1 MVSPTLTQ
9 LLERARTRFGVEVEI
24 LDAGLRTVY
33 PEGGSDL
40 SRCAS
45 DSEGVRDKLME
56 ALTAGRPQRIEGL
69 GSDYR
74 VYRLPQSAKRRGSN
88 GLMAIRK
95 GVGGLE
101 TPDTESWSDLARAM
115 VEADLAALD
124 SLSDEKQNSR
134 RLNGALRFVQHVLH
148 ATNETAV
155 ADALIH
161 AAAVWY
167 DVDARIYRRTLSGE
181 FELYTCL
188 PGVQPSANTLG
199 LPVEASSL
207 DLVRHY
213 QSSVEGSAL
222 GASHDTVLVPLSG
235 DDRVDW
241 LLVLCGVVPPE
252 ADSVLRLVGRAAGI
266 QLTSCTAR
274 RHSEARRHFESILGE
289 PTRAPELS
297 VMRTVQA
304 LAQLLNAAAASL
316 TLGRSG
322 QARRIAVVGPM
333 VASEDLSESNR
344 RDSRLVRELPLGGN
358 DVATLEVGA
367 AMNERFSY
375 DSLAVFDAC
384 STVLRTW
391 IAGSLSAFEEP
402 QSLAFDADARGF
414 SARIQEELERARRF
428 DLRLSLILIE
438 VPASTE
444 TLALLQETLRR
455 ELRGSDV
462 TGAMSGTQVA
472 ALLTH
477 TDALGLDNVV
487 RRVRQR
493 LADTAERLN
502 VSGLK
507 VGQAAFTPEVR
518 TADALLDL
526 ALRQAQP
533 VIVH

>member
-24 LDAGLRTVY
+24 LDSGLRSVY

-74 VYRLPQSAKRRGSN
+74 VYPLPQSAKRRGAN

-95 GVGGLE
+95 GGGGLE
-101 TPDTESWSDLARAM
+101 ASDTESWSDLARAM

-167 DVDARIYRRTLSGE
+167 DVDARIYRRNLSGE

-188 PGVQPSANTLG
+188 PAVQPGARTLA
-199 LPVEASSL
+199 LPVEDGSL

-222 GASHDTVLVPLSG
+222 GSSQDTVVVPLSG

-241 LLVLCGVVPPE
+241 LLVLCGVVPLE
-252 ADSVLRLVGRAAGI
+252 ADSVLQLVARASGI
-266 QLTSCTAR
+266 QLTSCRAR
-274 RHSEARRHFESILGE
+274 RNSEARRQFESILGE

-316 TLGRSG
+316 TLVRGG

-333 VASEDLSESNR
+333 VVSEGLSEVNR
-344 RDSRLVRELPLGGN
+344 GDGRLVREL
-358 DVATLEVGA
+358 
-367 AMNERFSY
+367 
-375 DSLAVFDAC
+375 
-384 STVLRTW
+384 
-391 IAGSLSAFEEP
+391 
-402 QSLAFDADARGF
+402 
-414 SARIQEELERARRF
+414 
-428 DLRLSLILIE
+428 
-438 VPASTE
+438 
-444 TLALLQETLRR
+444 
-455 ELRGSDV
+455 
-462 TGAMSGTQVA
+462 
-472 ALLTH
+472 
-477 TDALGLDNVV
+477 
-487 RRVRQR
+487 
-493 LADTAERLN
+493 
-502 VSGLK
+502 
-507 VGQAAFTPEVR
+507 
-518 TADALLDL
+518 
-526 ALRQAQP
+526 
-533 VIVH
+533 